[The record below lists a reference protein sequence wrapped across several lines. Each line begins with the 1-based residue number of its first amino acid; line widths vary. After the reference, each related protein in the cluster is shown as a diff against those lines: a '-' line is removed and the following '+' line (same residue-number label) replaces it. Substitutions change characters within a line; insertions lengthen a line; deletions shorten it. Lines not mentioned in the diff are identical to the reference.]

1 MANSTNL
8 NNPETTTNAQI
19 QGAGLVLPLSVNERD
34 SNKLSTLFTANSSIL
49 YSKYSPYP
57 EGQSGGFFGA
67 NQPYIVTNIED
78 SNKGINST
86 LKYAPLQPAATI
98 DVIRITKFSVANPG
112 IKFLLK
118 QAYLQGY
125 QPFNETKIYNPLMPV
140 QSAARAATFGILDRP
155 LRHIEPNLGGIL
167 GALGIKGIASA
178 FGFNPPTPPPKGT
191 ATGVGGALGGVFQGP
206 LDKPLSITNSGDGK
220 GLTRGGTAT
229 SAYSGQNYSYLSGPS
244 RTGFLKN
251 IGNFFKSSTL
261 FGAFFTIGQPAGT
274 TYKGDDK
281 TYSLMINNKRIV
293 SINKSGDNTYGNLG
307 VVQRF
312 SPDDRD
318 FDGAPTYDKYTR
330 YVGQYNSEI
339 SKYSGKSLYIDINSY
354 KLSDG
359 IVFFAQANK
368 TYFSGIEVLN
378 PGYEASDML
387 FLYTDYLKNENYPTK
402 LKSTRKIDSIVH
414 TNDSKKRYV
423 IETGGYIKDTKIL
436 DTEGKPVEDSPIKT
450 GQYNKYIDPKNTDTT
465 YPTKLTSLDGK
476 PETKGLYNRKQLD
489 QIDHKLSGQ
498 GYVINPEGSTK
509 GYEDNIVDTTKDPI
523 KSNIEKKFKSEYVI
537 DKNKQ
542 YPTTFKEGKN
552 GFGTRQIN
560 FANEQNQKLK
570 GILDSIDSNYTFV
583 PPTNLNKV
591 RVIIDSS
598 ETDKKN
604 TLSYLAKYEDY
615 RKVDLLDNTAG
626 KGFAGVNKSDL
637 INVLNVQTETNS
649 FIDKDLIKFYFYD
662 IYNQKYIPFRATV
675 KGINE
680 RSVSSWDDFQYI
692 GNADKVYNYKGFT
705 RSLTFS
711 FNVVAMSVKEMLPMW
726 QRINYLMGLSKPESY
741 KNGFIVPPLVML
753 TIGDIYNNQPIV
765 INSIGMTI
773 PDNAT
778 WETIPGSNFVTK
790 YVYLNGRLKS
800 NDNVT
805 LAQFPR
811 EAEISIDANILEKEK
826 PKVGRNNFGDASDY
840 FSSDLIV
847 NNP

>member
-450 GQYNKYIDPKNTDTT
+450 GQYNKYIDPSKTEVDYPTKLTSLDRKPETKGLYSRTQLDQIKHNLSGQGHVIKAGGYIKDTAILDTEGKPVEDSPIKTGQYNKYIDPKNTDTT

-675 KGINE
+675 K
-680 RSVSSWDDFQYI
+680 V
-692 GNADKVYNYKGFT
+692 
-705 RSLTFS
+705 
-711 FNVVAMSVKEMLPMW
+711 
-726 QRINYLMGLSKPESY
+726 
-741 KNGFIVPPLVML
+741 
-753 TIGDIYNNQPIV
+753 
-765 INSIGMTI
+765 
-773 PDNAT
+773 
-778 WETIPGSNFVTK
+778 
-790 YVYLNGRLKS
+790 
-800 NDNVT
+800 
-805 LAQFPR
+805 
-811 EAEISIDANILEKEK
+811 
-826 PKVGRNNFGDASDY
+826 
-840 FSSDLIV
+840 
-847 NNP
+847 